1 MRILIADDNAM
12 IRRGISRLLA
22 SEADWTICGE
32 SVDGATTI
40 AQTRAL
46 TPDVVLLDVSL
57 PDASGLDIARNLRAE
72 FPSVKIVLVSQNDA
86 VQLQRGVDLSG
97 AHACV
102 DKSELAD
109 ALIPTIKNLQ

>member
-22 SEADWTICGE
+22 SEAGWTICGE

-46 TPDVVLLDVSL
+46 NPDVVLLDVSL
-57 PDASGLDIARNLRAE
+57 PDASGLDVARKLRAE
-72 FPSVKIVLVSQNDA
+72 FPAVKIILVSQNDA
-86 VQLQRGVDLSG
+86 AQLQRGADSSG

-102 DKSELAD
+102 DKSELAN
-109 ALIPTIKNLQ
+109 ALIPAIKSLP

>member
-22 SEADWTICGE
+22 SETDWTVCGE
-32 SVDGATTI
+32 SVDGASTI
-40 AQTRAL
+40 AQTRTL
-46 TPDVVLLDVSL
+46 NPDVVLLDVSL
-57 PDASGLDIARNLRAE
+57 PDASGLDVARNLRAE
-72 FPSVKIVLVSQNDA
+72 FPAVKIILVSQNDPA
-86 VQLQRGVDLSG
+86 QLQRGVDSSG

-109 ALIPTIKNLQ
+109 SLIPAIKSLQ

>member
-12 IRRGISRLLA
+12 IRRGMSRLLA
-22 SEADWTICGE
+22 SETDWTICGE
-32 SVDGATTI
+32 SVDGATTV

-46 TPDVVLLDVSL
+46 NPDVILLDVSL
-57 PDASGLDIARNLRAE
+57 PDASGLDVARNLRAE
-72 FPSVKIVLVSQNDA
+72 FPTVKIVLVSQNDS
-86 VQLQRGVDLSG
+86 VQLQRGVDSSG

-109 ALIPTIKNLQ
+109 SLIPTIKSLR